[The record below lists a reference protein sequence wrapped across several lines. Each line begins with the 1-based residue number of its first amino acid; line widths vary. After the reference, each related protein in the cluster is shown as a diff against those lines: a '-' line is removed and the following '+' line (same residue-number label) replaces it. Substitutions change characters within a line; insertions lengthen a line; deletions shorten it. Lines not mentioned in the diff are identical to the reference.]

1 MKINVKQVYE
11 YDITNIAPI
20 SSIKDLMALRD
31 NDKFDVELLARGGH
45 IILKW
50 TSKIEN

>member
-1 MKINVKQVYE
+1 MKINVKQVYD
-11 YDITNIAPI
+11 YDITNVAPI

-31 NDKFDVELLARGGH
+31 NDHYDVELLARGGH